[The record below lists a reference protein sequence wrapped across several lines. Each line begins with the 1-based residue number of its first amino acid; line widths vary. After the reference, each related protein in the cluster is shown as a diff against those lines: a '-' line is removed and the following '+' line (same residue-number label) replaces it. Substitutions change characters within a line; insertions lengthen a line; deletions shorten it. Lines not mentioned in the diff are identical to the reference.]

1 MELSAFGNDKIESL
15 NNYKL
20 KQNVM
25 NVISKLINLD
35 IFRSSFLTDINRLNY
50 LKNNAHYVGLNL
62 SGNNYLV
69 FITNFKNKDTIL
81 FIDKKKILSNNYNE
95 IRIYYMDFKS
105 EKWLSDTLLDT
116 KLVLNSKNNK
126 YYLVL
131 NDLYYYKNDSYMQMD
146 LKDKLNIINKEI
158 IEEFKNFP
166 HFIPSVNQIVEY
178 DNISNLILNI
188 IPKLNFNNIGLI
200 FYPKL
205 SGNNILFVEPKIEK
219 ANIIQNNT
227 VECNLSPEFI
237 LNNSILNLKERLLNR
252 NYNYGDKQFTLRFEK
267 TNITDVYQVYCN
279 NNININNNN
288 NNNNIN
294 NNIEIKF
301 IGIANIP
308 NLKTTFM
315 MTELFKNKK
324 YLIMDAVFDENKKKF
339 VPLNASTKKLNN
351 FSQIKN
357 QVKLT

>member
-1 MELSAFGNDKIESL
+1 MDFQIFGNDKIESL

-25 NVISKLINLD
+25 SVISKYINLD
-35 IFRSSFLTDINRLNY
+35 IFRSSFLTDINKLNH
-50 LKNNAHYVGLNL
+50 LKLNPHYVGLNL

-69 FITNFKNKDTIL
+69 FITNFKNKDQII

-95 IRIYYMDFKS
+95 IKIYYMEYKS
-105 EKWLSDTLLDT
+105 EKWISDTLLDS
-116 KLVLNSKNNK
+116 KLVLNAKNNK

-131 NDLYYYKNDSYMQMD
+131 NDLYYYKNESYMQRD
-146 LKDKLNIINKEI
+146 LKDKLNIINSEI
-158 IEEFKNFP
+158 IDELKNFN

-178 DNISNLILNI
+178 DNITHLILNI
-188 IPKLNFNNIGLI
+188 IPKLTFNNIGLI

-205 SGNNILFVEPKIEK
+205 SGNNILFVEQKIEK

-237 LNNSILNLKERLLNR
+237 LNNSILNLKDRLLNR
-252 NYNYGDKQFTLRFEK
+252 NYNYGNKEFTLRFEK

-279 NNININNNN
+279 DNND
-288 NNNNIN
+288 
-294 NNIEIKF
+294 IKF

-324 YLIMDAVFDENKKKF
+324 YLIMDAIYDDIKKKF
-339 VPLNASTKKLNN
+339 VPINSSTKKINN
-351 FSQIKN
+351 YNQIKS
-357 QVKLT
+357 QVKL